1 MTIKTAGSWFT
12 MDDKVGVDLNNP
24 VTVAVT
30 TAPEIPGTPHNLGDV
45 VQGNNG
51 SHWMFVQA
59 SATVTANNLIAIS
72 PTNKAETL
80 TTTHLSS
87 AVYTIG
93 IAQFAVT
100 AAATSQYFWAL
111 LESRNGAA
119 INAATT
125 CAAATQ
131 LYLSSSSV
139 GTITTTA
146 TTYALKDIYAVTTL
160 SATTTTLEVVMY
172 KEITASA

>member
-1 MTIKTAGSWFT
+1 MTIRTSWFT
-12 MDDKVGVDLNNP
+12 MDNKIGVDLNNP
-24 VTVAVT
+24 ETVAVT
-30 TAPEIPGTPHNLGDV
+30 TVPEIPGTRANLGDV
-45 VQGNNG
+45 VQGNDG
-51 SHWMFVQA
+51 SRWMFVQA
-59 SATVTANNLIAIS
+59 SATVTTDSLIAIS

-93 IAQFAVT
+93 ISQLAVT

-111 LESRNGAA
+111 LQARNGAA

-125 CAAATQ
+125 VAAATQ

-146 TTYALKDIYAVTTL
+146 TGYALKGIYAVTTL

-172 KEITASA
+172 NEIAASA